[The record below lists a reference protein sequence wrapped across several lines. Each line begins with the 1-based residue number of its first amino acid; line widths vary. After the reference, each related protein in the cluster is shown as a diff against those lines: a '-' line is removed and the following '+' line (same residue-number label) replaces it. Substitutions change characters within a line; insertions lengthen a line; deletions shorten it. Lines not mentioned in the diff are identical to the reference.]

1 MSCKSSP
8 QSSKIETKEK
18 KQLRIAVLDSGYNV
32 SKLSNI
38 KLCDEPK
45 DFTGTGI
52 KDSIGH
58 GTHIANIIADRL
70 KDKNYCI
77 LIIKWY
83 DPKVNP
89 DNLIFYT
96 MKAILY
102 AAVKNS
108 NIINY
113 SAGGDSF
120 RQDEKDLFEEA
131 IKGGIIVFVAAGND
145 SKNLDKDCN
154 YYPACYNLP
163 GMNVVGSL
171 DANRNRVKSSNYGKI
186 VNRWEYGE
194 KVYADKGNGIM
205 ELMGGTSQA
214 CALQT
219 VKEALKRLE

>member
-18 KQLRIAVLDSGYNV
+18 KLLRIAVLDSGYNV

-77 LIIKWY
+77 LIVKWY

-89 DNLIFYT
+89 DYLIFYT

-102 AAVKNS
+102 AAVKNT

-131 IKGGIIVFVAAGND
+131 IKGGITIFVAAGND
-145 SKNLDKDCN
+145 GKNLDKDCN

-163 GMNVVGSL
+163 GMNVVGNL
-171 DANRNRVKSSNYGKI
+171 KNTTSNYGKI
-186 VNRWEYGE
+186 VNKWNDGNMI
-194 KVYADKGNGIM
+194 YADKGNGIM
-205 ELMGGTSQA
+205 EPMTGTSQA